1 MHDQIAVI
9 IPTYNEK
16 ENIVSLLKSILE
28 ILPSGRIFV
37 VDDSSPDGTAFEVQ
51 NLSYEDDR
59 IRLIVRSQ
67 KEGLGSAYLDA
78 FARIIPDD
86 SIKYLITMDADFSH
100 DPADLA
106 KFLEHIEAYDLVIG
120 SRYVPGGDVQNW
132 NLSRRILS
140 RVANIYAKTITDVPI
155 ADLTAG
161 FVSYER
167 EMLWRILTRFVKSD
181 GYAFQIEMKY
191 LAYQLGAR
199 IKEVPITFRE
209 RINGKSKLLHGGIC
223 EGISTPWQLR
233 LFRKL

>member
-1 MHDQIAVI
+1 MIDKIAVI

-16 ENIVSLLKSILE
+16 ESIVRLLKSVLK

-37 VDDSSPDGTAFEVQ
+37 IDDSSPDGTAFEVQ
-51 NLSYEDDR
+51 NLAHQDER
-59 IRLIVRSQ
+59 VRLIVRSQ

-86 SIKYLITMDADFSH
+86 SIRYIITMDADFSH

-106 KFLEHIEAYDLVIG
+106 KFLEHLEDNDLVIG
-120 SRYVPGGDVQNW
+120 SRYIPGGNILNW
-132 NLSRRILS
+132 NFSRKILS
-140 RVANIYAKTITDVPI
+140 KYANIYAKAVTRVPV

-161 FVSYER
+161 FVSYKR
-167 EMLWRILTRFVKSD
+167 EMLGRILTRFVRSE

-191 LAYQLGAR
+191 LAHRLGAK

-209 RINGKSKLLHGGIC
+209 RSSGESKLSNGVFW
-223 EGISTPWQLR
+223 EGVFTPWYL
-233 LFRKL
+233 